1 MLALV
6 LSALSFT
13 IPALAADKSTAPQLI
28 ELAKSNSPGLPDA
41 ITGTFDAKE
50 LKEGTA
56 SASRGPDFF
65 FALESASQ
73 PVLII
78 DAAPGPAMT
87 HPAGS
92 NLWYASAHIE
102 PVGRLHSFHY
112 IVDGA
117 NFGGRL
123 DFPAFAHQQNLR
135 RHEERLLDLRSGAV
149 RSTRAR
155 GVDGVSGRRG
165 LPRP

>member
-123 DFPAFAHQQNLR
+123 DFPAFAPDSYLAPGVP
-135 RHEERLLDLRSGAV
+135 SGTL
-149 RSTRAR
+149 SPKITHTSKIY
-155 GVDGVSGRRG
+155 DGMKSD
-165 LPRP
+165 